1 MDKSTRQRVEEK
13 VNAIV
18 DREGPGGAA
27 QIEFEQLAS
36 RYYDQPEAAV
46 WQDFLASL
54 ETDEAADSP
63 DTGPAGP

>member
-36 RYYDQPEAAV
+36 RYYDQPDADV
-46 WQDFLASL
+46 WQEFLASL
-54 ETDEAADSP
+54 EAEEAADSH
-63 DTGPAGP
+63 DTGPEGP